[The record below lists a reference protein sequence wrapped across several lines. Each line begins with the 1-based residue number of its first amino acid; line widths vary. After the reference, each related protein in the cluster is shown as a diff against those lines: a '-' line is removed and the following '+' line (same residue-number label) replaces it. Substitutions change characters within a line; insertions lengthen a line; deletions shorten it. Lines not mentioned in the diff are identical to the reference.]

1 MDYNWEY
8 IYTITDKSN
17 QRIVQSA
24 IRYAQAPTEEKIK
37 EKISRDI
44 RTELTLKTSG
54 TRWNTL
60 KQHQNTIYCR
70 KETKNFSILAKIKLI
85 QNKEKPCSTPMML
98 ECNAS

>member
-44 RTELTLKTSG
+44 RTELT
-54 TRWNTL
+54 
-60 KQHQNTIYCR
+60 
-70 KETKNFSILAKIKLI
+70 
-85 QNKEKPCSTPMML
+85 
-98 ECNAS
+98 